1 MIRSNSYQLAATCRW
16 GALRLRLWC
25 SWTHSFTWECFN
37 DKIKEP
43 LPHQEKT
50 HGVQSQ
56 KQSFLEGFVIKGG
69 SIICPLTKNWYFPSG
84 WFMHHLE
91 IYSTSIQFIVDSPCQ
106 CCIAVGNYWVPTA
119 RWWFEACF
127 IFYPSIWRS
136 WTFLTIGFVFLKT
149 NRWFSCGLT

>member
-1 MIRSNSYQLAATCRW
+1 MIGKASKSSAEDDFVEIISYSPNVAYGRLKLLESNDPKQFLPASSHLSMGYIEIS
-16 GALRLRLWC
+16 ALVFLNL
-25 SWTHSFTWECFN
+25 FIYMGNWECFN

-43 LPHQEKT
+43 LPHEEKK

-91 IYSTSIQFIVDSPCQ
+91 IY
-106 CCIAVGNYWVPTA
+106 
-119 RWWFEACF
+119 
-127 IFYPSIWRS
+127 FY
-136 WTFLTIGFVFLKT
+136 TIHRG
-149 NRWFSCGLT
+149 